1 MPRDGKIMH
10 FIFSCI
16 HLYMYSRYLNMSVYT
31 VHVIHNETL
40 VMDEQLNT
48 PLTVQVGNLRV
59 V

>member
-1 MPRDGKIMH
+1 
-10 FIFSCI
+10 
-16 HLYMYSRYLNMSVYT
+16 MYSRHVNFSVYT

-40 VMDEQLNT
+40 AMDEQLNT